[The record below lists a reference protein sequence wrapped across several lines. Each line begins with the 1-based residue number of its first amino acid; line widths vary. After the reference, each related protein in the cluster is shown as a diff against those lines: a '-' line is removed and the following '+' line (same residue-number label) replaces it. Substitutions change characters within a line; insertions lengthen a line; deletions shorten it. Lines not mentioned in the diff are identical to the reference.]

1 MDGSG
6 FVGQR
11 IFGAA
16 FAALQYPGCG
26 VSFYDT
32 RGPIGA
38 LAMPL
43 AHRLVDALKK
53 CLRARGMT
61 YAALAREL
69 RLSEASVKRL
79 FSRGTFTLARIED
92 ILRVLDLELVELA
105 RMARAP
111 DNRAA
116 ELSVEQESL
125 LASDERLLSMF
136 WLLLNGWAFD
146 EIVEEFAVSRT
157 ELTLA
162 LAKFER
168 ARLIDWDAGER
179 VRLRVAKDFVWR
191 AGGPVKK
198 AYGQRVTAEFL
209 RSRFSGPLELLRFEA
224 RDLSPASAA
233 MLRRRLE
240 RLAAEFNE
248 LAEVDSTLPARRRE
262 GVGLLI
268 ACRPWAFSVVNALKK
283 RAQALGQRS
292 NRA

>member
-1 MDGSG
+1 
-6 FVGQR
+6 
-11 IFGAA
+11 
-16 FAALQYPGCG
+16 
-26 VSFYDT
+26 
-32 RGPIGA
+32 
-38 LAMPL
+38 
-43 AHRLVDALKK
+43 
-53 CLRARGMT
+53 MT

-69 RLSEASVKRL
+69 RLSEASVKRQ
-79 FSRGTFTLARIED
+79 FSRGTFTLARIEA

-111 DNRAA
+111 DSQAA
-116 ELSVEQESL
+116 ELSVEQETL

-268 ACRPWAFSVVNALKK
+268 ACRPWAFSVVDALKK

>member
-1 MDGSG
+1 
-6 FVGQR
+6 
-11 IFGAA
+11 
-16 FAALQYPGCG
+16 
-26 VSFYDT
+26 
-32 RGPIGA
+32 
-38 LAMPL
+38 MPL
-43 AHRLVDALKK
+43 THRLVNALKK

-79 FSRGTFTLARIED
+79 FSRGTFTLARVED

-111 DNRAA
+111 DSQAA
-116 ELSVEQESL
+116 ELSVEQETL